1 MSNKK
6 STVPAEMPPEA
17 PAELHAK
24 RDSLLP
30 ELEKAAKDAKG
41 TEQQVLR
48 NLIKL
53 MSNTKSG
60 AAIDWQTFQDVK
72 DSFTR
77 YSKDTTTGKPPD
89 CLEGALEWLSAY
101 LNARGF
107 GGMEAA
113 APAAAGKP
121 AAQAGGRPTAGAQ
134 DGFESSNA
142 NRAAA
147 LGDVPPPP
155 GAVKPDVK
163 GEQQQLDSFKAW
175 MKNPSLGKLK
185 G

>member
-1 MSNKK
+1 
-6 STVPAEMPPEA
+6 
-17 PAELHAK
+17 
-24 RDSLLP
+24 
-30 ELEKAAKDAKG
+30 
-41 TEQQVLR
+41 
-48 NLIKL
+48 
-53 MSNTKSG
+53 
-60 AAIDWQTFQDVK
+60 
-72 DSFTR
+72 
-77 YSKDTTTGKPPD
+77 
-89 CLEGALEWLSAY
+89 
-101 LNARGF
+101 
-107 GGMEAA
+107 
-113 APAAAGKP
+113 AAAGKP

>member
-6 STVPAEMPPEA
+6 STAPAEMPPEA

-30 ELEKAAKDAKG
+30 ELEKAAKDTKG

-53 MSNTKSG
+53 MTNTKSG

-107 GGMEAA
+107 GGTESA
-113 APAAAGKP
+113 APATAGKP
-121 AAQAGGRPTAGAQ
+121 AAQAGARPSTGAK
-134 DGFESSNA
+134 DGFESGNS

-155 GAVKPDVK
+155 GAVTPDVK